1 MTNQQ
6 ALVIRTALALSQ
18 GTTSAATGGVIDM
31 APTASVGK
39 RAQKVVVVASGVT
52 GTSPVFPLSISECD
66 TTNGTYTAVDGLTI
80 TSVTTNGTTEYHSLF
95 AKRYIKVT
103 VGTVAGTTPVA
114 NIVVLVQ
121 SQSRS
126 A

>member
-18 GTTSAATGGVIDM
+18 GTTSAATGGVVDM

-39 RAQKVVVVASGVT
+39 RAQKVIVVASGLS
-52 GTSPVFPLSISECD
+52 GTSPVFPMALTECD
-66 TTNGTYTAVDGLTI
+66 TTNGTYTAVGGLTI
-80 TSVTTNGTTEYHSLF
+80 TSVTTDGTTEYHALF
-95 AKRYIKVT
+95 TKRYIKAT
-103 VGTVAGTTPVA
+103 VGTVTGTTPVA